1 MRSGH
6 DAKPMNGWVLAAA
19 VSYAVALGALGISI
33 KLALRSVSWPV
44 LIIPTLIFY
53 AVMIAFFVVVGGVR
67 TPKTPGSWIV
77 WVVLAGLLT
86 AGSFPLMNF
95 ALERAPA
102 SQVIPITAAYPV
114 VTLGLAALVLGEA
127 ITGIRVLGVVLVVAG
142 AILVSR

>member
-1 MRSGH
+1 M
-6 DAKPMNGWVLAAA
+6 LAAS
-19 VSYAVALGALGISI
+19 VGYAVALGALGISI

-44 LIIPTLIFY
+44 LIIPTLVCY
-53 AVMIAFFVVVGGVR
+53 AVLIAYFLLVGGVR
-67 TPKTPGSWIV
+67 TPKSSGSWIL
-77 WVVLAGLLT
+77 WVVVAGLLT

-114 VTLGLAALVLGEA
+114 ITLALAALFLGESV
-127 ITGIRVLGVVLVVAG
+127 TGIRLVGVVLVVAG

>member
-1 MRSGH
+1 L
-6 DAKPMNGWVLAAA
+6 NGSVLAAS
-19 VSYAVALGALGISI
+19 VGYAVALGALGISI

-44 LIIPTLIFY
+44 LIIPTLVCY
-53 AVMIAFFVVVGGVR
+53 AVLIAYFLLVGGVR
-67 TPKTPGSWIV
+67 TPKSSGSWIL
-77 WVVLAGLLT
+77 WVVVAGLLT

-114 VTLGLAALVLGEA
+114 ITLALAALFLGESV
-127 ITGIRVLGVVLVVAG
+127 TGIRLVGVVLVVAG